1 MREITRRIVDLC
13 VSRIRVKNAESAA
26 ILGYCVS
33 LALGAVKNGDGTI
46 SYAGFY
52 RGKSKAQAI
61 AEQYVDDSI
70 HTLQKERS
78 PKKA

>member
-13 VSRIRVKNAESAA
+13 VARIRVRNAESAE
-26 ILGYCVS
+26 IMGYCVS
-33 LALGAVKNGDGTI
+33 LAMGAVKNGDGTI

-61 AEQYVDDSI
+61 AGQYVDEAI
-70 HTLQKERS
+70 QTMQKERAQ
-78 PKKA
+78 KNA